1 MYKVV
6 CGAILYGSLPL
17 PRPRQVAPPLLETD
31 QSPKFE
37 GSIHFPAFFEYHLSE

>member
-6 CGAILYGSLPL
+6 FGAILYGSLP
-17 PRPRQVAPPLLETD
+17 RPRQVAPLLETD

-37 GSIHFPAFFEYHLSE
+37 GRIHFLDTFECHLLE